1 MPTTT
6 ELRTLLEDVGQRHVP
21 MPRPEFVAELE
32 TFLVGDAA
40 ATVQVRGLL
49 EDAGERD
56 VPSPRPEFVAALE
69 ARLLAEGAPV
79 ARPISLVAR
88 DRGRPRSRVVPAAV
102 SAAAAVAA
110 IVLAGSLA
118 GVFGE
123 DPAQRQLKLTFA
135 TDGTE
140 IVLPGGETI
149 EAEPGQELPDGTQV
163 KTGDNGSATVGNVEI
178 GPNQIATIEG
188 GHIEVSI
195 PDLPLPVDTTLPQV
209 TTGGDLPL
217 PGG

>member
-6 ELRTLLEDVGQRHVP
+6 QLRTLLEEAGQHEVP
-21 MPRPEFVAELE
+21 TPRPEFIAELE
-32 TFLVGDAA
+32 TFLVGDVA
-40 ATVQVRGLL
+40 ATEKVQGLL
-49 EDAGERD
+49 EHAGEVD
-56 VPSPRPEFVAALE
+56 VPAPRPEFVAALE
-69 ARLLAEGAPV
+69 ARLLSQGATV

-88 DRGRPRSRVVPAAV
+88 DERPTRSRVVPAMV

-110 IVLAGSLA
+110 VVLAASLA

-123 DPAQRQLKLTFA
+123 DPAQRQLELTSA
-135 TDGTE
+135 IDTE
-140 IVLPGGETI
+140 IVLPGGETV

-163 KTGDNGSATVGNVEI
+163 QTGDNGSATVGNVDI

-188 GHIEVSI
+188 GRIEITV

-209 TTGGDLPL
+209 NNPLTGGPL
-217 PGG
+217 LGG